1 MTFTEFVVFS
11 NYCATHVANCLLYK
25 PSSRPAKLAKNIG
38 YTPTDS
44 ERTKMRYLISGKS
57 TFEELFPEQNLKA
70 RKVNA

>member
-1 MTFTEFVVFS
+1 MKFIEFLS
-11 NYCATHVANCLLYK
+11 LSGYCATHAAKCILYK
-25 PSSRPAKLAKNIG
+25 PESRPATIAKNVG